1 MVFLP
6 YLRFSAVLEEG
17 LNSVILE
24 KCKGANKMCQLLGL
38 SSNKEV
44 DIQLSLREFS
54 HRGKKNRHGWG
65 FA

>member
-1 MVFLP
+1 M
-6 YLRFSAVLEEG
+6 EEG